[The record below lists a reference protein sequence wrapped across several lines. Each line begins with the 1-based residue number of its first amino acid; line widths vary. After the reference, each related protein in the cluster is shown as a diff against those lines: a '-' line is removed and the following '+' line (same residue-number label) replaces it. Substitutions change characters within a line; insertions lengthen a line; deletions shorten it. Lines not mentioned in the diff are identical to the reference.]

1 VVLRVGVVGVN
12 GIGLAHLWALKSAK
26 TSELA
31 AVCDIDAERAAKAA
45 ADFEVPAFTDPHE
58 LYGLGALDAVVIAT
72 PPGTHGEL
80 VRDALAAQLHVYCEK
95 PITPTADEGY
105 ALADAARERGRV
117 LQIGFQNRLHAG
129 YTALRE
135 TFAELGALRRAHVTA
150 TNWFRTQRY
159 FDASPWR
166 ATWRMA
172 GGGVL
177 MAQAVH
183 QIDALIATVGMPTRV
198 RATARTA
205 AHRAEVED
213 VARAELEW
221 ENGASGT
228 VVASLNEPAGYE
240 RFELI
245 GSRGAVMLEN
255 GYDLQLARYEDV
267 QTQIDQSSEE
277 YPSEPAAWAALEVKR
292 DKSEFHLFVAAHRE
306 FAAAIEA
313 GRPPAVDG
321 TSGTRAVEFAN
332 AVYLSAVLHDEI
344 ALPLSPGAYSSVFEE
359 LASGR
364 RVLPL

>member
-1 VVLRVGVVGVN
+1 VLRVGVVGVN
-12 GIGLAHLWALKSAK
+12 GIGQAHLWALKTAK

-31 AVCDIDAERAAKAA
+31 AVCDVDADRAGKAA
-45 ADFEVPAFTDPHE
+45 TDFDVDSFTDARA
-58 LYGLGALDAVVIAT
+58 LYECGIDAVVIAT
-72 PPGTHGEL
+72 PPGTHG
-80 VRDALAAQLHVYCEK
+80 ALARAALDANLHVYCEK
-95 PITPTADEGY
+95 PITPTSDEGY
-105 ALADAARERGRV
+105 ALATHARERGLV
-117 LQIGFQNRLHAG
+117 LQVGFQNRRHAG

-135 TFAELGALRRAHVTA
+135 TFAELGPLHRAHVTA
-150 TNWFRTQRY
+150 TNWFRTQQY

-183 QIDALIATVGMPTRV
+183 QVDALIVSVGMPLRI

-213 VARAELEW
+213 VASIELEW
-221 ENGASGT
+221 DNGARGT
-228 VVASLNEPAGYE
+228 VIASLNEPAGYE

-245 GSRGAVMLEN
+245 GARGAVTLEN
-255 GYDLQLARYEDV
+255 GYDVRVARYDDT
-267 QTQIDQSSEE
+267 QTQIDQSPEE
-277 YPSEPAAWAALEVKR
+277 YPNEPMTWASLDVTP

-306 FAAAIEA
+306 FADAVTSRRE
-313 GRPPAVDG
+313 PTVDG
-321 TSGTRAVEFAN
+321 TSGTRAVELAN
-332 AVYLSAVLHDEI
+332 AVYLSVVEEAAVT
-344 ALPLSPGAYSSVFEE
+344 LPLTPGLYPPVFEE